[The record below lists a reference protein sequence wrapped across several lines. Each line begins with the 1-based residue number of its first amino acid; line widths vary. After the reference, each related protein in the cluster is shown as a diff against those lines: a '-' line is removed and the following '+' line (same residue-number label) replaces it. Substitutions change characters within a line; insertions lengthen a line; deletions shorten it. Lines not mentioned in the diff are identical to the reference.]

1 MPTYQY
7 IDEETGEV
15 SERFMSISNM
25 EQFEKDNPNM
35 KKYITS
41 APAIGDSVRLG
52 IKRTPDSFNDM
63 LKTIKKTN
71 AGSEINTR

>member
-7 IDEETGEV
+7 KNEETGEI
-15 SERFMSISNM
+15 SDHFMSIAKM
-25 EQFEKDNPNM
+25 EQFDIDNPHM
-35 KKYITS
+35 KKIIH

-71 AGSEINTR
+71 AGSDINTR